1 MKAFHLL
8 SLIYVSMFSLL
19 VLENREKNRL
29 GDEAATGN
37 TTLTQGGKNKIVSS
51 FSPLFSYLYLY
62 RFM

>member
-37 TTLTQGGKNKIVSS
+37 TTLTQSGKNKIVLFLAS
-51 FSPLFSYLYLY
+51 FFILLSL
-62 RFM
+62 